1 MKTLAIVHTHTHTIY
16 NLLEKI
22 VSLTL
27 IIIYLISAISV
38 SFANTTSVL
47 SNDVMKTSITEDAGI
62 FACADNS
69 TVDSYKDIVINSEQG
84 GRYDGRIWADKSVYA
99 HNENPEVTL
108 DSKFD
113 INYEEDFLHV
123 FSVLGSSKRLVALPP
138 AKTII
143 VIDNSGSMYS
153 SSTEFEENRAY
164 KTAMAVNEAIDSL
177 MRAGEYNEVGVVG
190 FGLGKTSVG
199 NIENGHDTA
208 EIIMP
213 IGHYPISDSKENPY
227 EYLKVGWGLKDV
239 ESGEVIIPEEPVQDL
254 ENPLVNK
261 GAGWIYVDKVYVNN
275 KFEVDNTLKNKTG
288 LERYDMYNNG
298 TTNIQAGFYE
308 GFRALLDSDKYV
320 KVDGNKFN
328 FVPSMAFLTDGNATD
343 MLNGVFSNPINDK
356 NQMEQRG
363 FTNDR
368 GDKTTAFDREY
379 PSSDGKTYTFYW
391 NMLMRPEFI
400 NGVETI
406 KQIGYGDGTLLPGHN
421 ADGTDSENSNPG
433 IKGRDELR
441 ALAEQIRS
449 TQGTLILST
458 LMTAGYMKAAV
469 EKEYGEKC
477 KVYTI
482 SVDMPDPANI
492 EVPEKVVN
500 SSKYQITSN
509 QTMMNPK
516 LFTKE
521 YLKEKGYIRTE
532 NLNNIGE
539 EDTAYEP
546 YTVGTEIILGITDA
560 IDAWNEWKNNK
571 NSLTARNKLNT
582 YLSYDEIKG
591 LYDQMKTENV
601 EINYDGEVRTY
612 PAIVPIGPDHGNA
625 MFFRKTYTDITY
637 PNLVKG
643 DKKNNPYDLSDE
655 DIDVNYVT
663 KAYYVSTSLEALNS
677 INSIFSQVIDSI
689 LEPPFIPVGD
699 MENEAGISGVL
710 SYVDPI
716 GKYMEIKDV
725 NKLLLFGKAYNI
737 IKDGNIQKEIVEGQ
751 AVEKQYYKAVGEN
764 NQDLT
769 IENTAY
775 GKNITFNLSEIKI
788 WREISNNY
796 DTGEGREI
804 DTAFDE
810 ALHITIPK
818 NAIPIV
824 LDSIKYDRTGR
835 IIEYTENTGTDE
847 SLPLRIIYE
856 VGISEDIIND
866 KGMIDLSRLSQ
877 EYFNEHKKTINGKD
891 CIEFLS
897 NYYSQENYDKKVN
910 NTFGNAAVT
919 FMPSE
924 KNRFY
929 IFQKNLV
936 IYENST
942 GGDINGEGELVETG
956 GTVEL
961 SGEVKNLSEI
971 EKDKTYY
978 FGIDY
983 YAPYDGADGEK
994 GRLVKYAVA
1003 YKGSD
1008 FYGKN
1013 DECYLALYDKQA
1025 EKEVETANDNTVVA
1039 TKVGGRRTSRIERL
1053 AVNKT
1058 NNRTETSTM
1067 VSAPRYGGPLS
1078 EDSIVDYLGNNG
1090 RLTVSATWLFI
1101 NKVVN
1106 ANVDKTHF
1114 YEPTNEEFEFEL
1126 YLDKN
1131 IGTENAIVY
1140 GVYSWN
1146 GESWIPQ
1153 KDKTYVITDNKGYIL
1168 FSDGKSSSY
1177 WVGNSE
1183 AERLVNE
1190 DGTITVYDNKNKT
1203 GEKVIKIFKD
1213 ENQLESLYKITST
1226 MKTKK
1231 LNFTQEN
1238 GEIKTTF
1245 TLKDGEGLLLSGLLP
1260 ETKWRVTENLTQ
1272 DQLDRNF
1279 AFESITGREGDEV
1292 TITERTI
1299 SGKTEAGLTD
1309 EANYRNN
1316 FTQYFKNLTIEKNVS
1331 GRRGD
1336 KEKEWE
1342 FEVKLTPKEDVILYD
1357 EYAYE
1362 GGSFIEGVE
1371 KAPNG
1376 KIELSK
1382 NEDGTSIGRIK
1393 LKHGQKITINNLPEG
1408 TSYEVIE
1415 TEANLD
1421 DYITTSTNEK
1431 GILYKDQT
1439 TRYDNLKRTIEL
1451 EFTKVKNEKL
1461 DEPIEATK
1469 FRLYRLICKDEA
1481 HKEEHSKIIDINN
1494 LGTCWELYDEIIS
1507 GENGKVKLKDLLPK
1521 EEYRLVEVEAA
1532 KDRIKPDGQWKI
1544 VYNSYEEEAEITA
1557 IAGKKMPPAF
1567 IKQENG
1573 ELLLPNM
1580 AIYEIPLS
1588 GSTGTKIFT
1597 QIGMGMITTGLSMM
1611 YFGNTKK
1618 KRKSD
1623 LMYFENSKNKR
1634 KES

>member
-1 MKTLAIVHTHTHTIY
+1 MRLYTHTHTHGIQFVR
-16 NLLEKI
+16 KI

-27 IIIYLISAISV
+27 IIVYLISAISV
-38 SFANTTSVL
+38 SFANTTSAL
-47 SNDVMKTSITEDAGI
+47 SNDLMKTSITEDAGI

-69 TVDSYKDIVINSEQG
+69 TVDDYKNIEANLEQG
-84 GRYDGRIWADKSVYA
+84 GRYDGRIWTDKSVYA

-108 DSKFD
+108 DGKFN
-113 INYEEDFLHV
+113 INYNEDFLHV

-153 SSTEFEENRAY
+153 ATEFEKNRAY
-164 KTAMAVNEAIDSL
+164 KTAMAVNEAIDTL
-177 MRAGEYNEVGVVG
+177 MRAGAYNEVGVVG
-190 FGLGKTSVG
+190 FGLGGKSVG
-199 NIENGHDTA
+199 NIQNGESTA

-213 IGHYPISDSKENPY
+213 IGHYPISDNKENPY
-227 EYLKVGWGLKDV
+227 QYLKVGWGLNNT
-239 ESGEVIIPEEPVQDL
+239 ESGESIIPEEPVQDAT
-254 ENPLVNK
+254 NPLVNRDS
-261 GAGWIYVDKVYVNN
+261 GWIYVDKVYVNN
-275 KFEVDNTLKNKTG
+275 NFEVDNTLTNKTG
-288 LERYDMYNNG
+288 LERYDMYSNG

-308 GFRALLDSDKYV
+308 GFKALLESDKYV

-343 MLNGVFSNPINDK
+343 MLKGVFSNPVNDK
-356 NQMEQRG
+356 DQMEAVG
-363 FTNDR
+363 YTNDR
-368 GDKTTAFDREY
+368 GDKMSAFDREY
-379 PSSDGKTYTFYW
+379 SSNNDGKYTFFW
-391 NMLMRPEFI
+391 NMLMKTEII
-400 NGVETI
+400 NGVETL
-406 KQIGYGDGTLLPGHN
+406 KEVGYGDGTLSPGHSSNGAYQEN
-421 ADGTDSENSNPG
+421 ANPG
-433 IKGRDELR
+433 IEGRDELR
-441 ALAEQIRS
+441 DFAGQFRS
-449 TQGTLILST
+449 TQGSLMLST

-469 EKEYGEKC
+469 EKEYDEKC

-492 EVPEKVVN
+492 EVPEQVVN
-500 SSKYQITSN
+500 SSKYQITTN

-521 YLKEKGYIRTE
+521 YLKEKGYVRTE

-546 YTVGTEIILGITDA
+546 YTVGSEIILGIVDA
-560 IDAWNEWKNNK
+560 VNAWNEWKNNK
-571 NSLTARNKLNT
+571 NSVVERNKLYI
-582 YLSYDEIKG
+582 YLPHKEVKG
-591 LYDQMKTENV
+591 LYDQMETGSV
-601 EINYDGEVRTY
+601 DYMYDGEHKQF
-612 PAIVPIGPDHGNA
+612 PAIPPIGPDHSNA
-625 MFFRKTYTDITY
+625 YFFDKEYTDITF
-637 PNLVKG
+637 PNLIKG
-643 DKKNNPYDLSDE
+643 DKVNNPYDLSDR
-655 DIDVNYVT
+655 DVDVNYVT
-663 KAYYVSTSLEALNS
+663 EAYYVSTSLEALNS
-677 INSIFSQVIDSI
+677 IDFIFSQVIDSI
-689 LEPPFIPVGD
+689 LEPPFMPVGD
-699 MENEAGISGVL
+699 MENEAGIAGVL

-716 GKYMEIKDV
+716 GKYMEIKSVD
-725 NKLLLFGKAYNI
+725 KLLLFGNEYNI
-737 IKDGNIQKEIVEGQ
+737 IKDGDIKTETVEGQ
-751 AVEKQYYKAVGEN
+751 TVQKQYYKAVGEN
-764 NQDLT
+764 GQDLT

-804 DTAFDE
+804 DTSFDE
-810 ALHITIPK
+810 ALHVTIPK
-818 NAIPIV
+818 NAIPIM

-877 EYFNEHKKTINGKD
+877 EYFSEHKKTINGKD

-897 NYYSQENYDKKVN
+897 NYYSQENYDKIVN

-924 KNRFY
+924 ENRFY

-956 GTVEL
+956 GAVKLT
-961 SGEVKNLSEI
+961 GEVKNLSEI
-971 EKDKTYY
+971 KKDKTYY

-983 YAPYDGADGEK
+983 YAPYNGADGSK
-994 GRLVKYAVA
+994 GRLVRYAVA

-1013 DECYLALYDKQA
+1013 DECYLTLYDKEA
-1025 EKEVETANDNTVVA
+1025 EKEVETANENTVVA

-1090 RLTVSATWLFI
+1090 RLAVSATWLFV

-1106 ANVDKTHF
+1106 ANVDKNHF

-1146 GESWIPQ
+1146 GETWIPK
-1153 KDKTYVITDNKGYIL
+1153 KDKNYVITDNEGYIL
-1168 FSDGKSSSY
+1168 FSDGTSSTY
-1177 WVGNSE
+1177 WVGNTE
-1183 AERLVNE
+1183 DERFVNE

-1203 GEKVIKIFKD
+1203 GEKVIKIFTD

-1238 GEIKTTF
+1238 REIKTTF
-1245 TLKDGEGLLLSGLLP
+1245 KLKDGEGLLLSGLLP

-1316 FTQYFKNLTIEKNVS
+1316 FTQYFKNLTIEKNVP

-1357 EYAYE
+1357 EYEYE
-1362 GGSFIEGVE
+1362 GGSFVEGVE
-1371 KAPNG
+1371 KAADG
-1376 KIELSK
+1376 KITLSK
-1382 NEDGTSIGRIK
+1382 NEDGTSSGKIK
-1393 LKHGQKITINNLPEG
+1393 LKHGQNITIKDLPEG

-1431 GILYKDQT
+1431 GVLDKDQT
-1439 TRYDNLKRTIEL
+1439 ARYDNLKRTIEL
-1451 EFTKVKNEKL
+1451 EFTKVKNENIE
-1461 DEPIEATK
+1461 EPIEGTK
-1469 FRLYRLICKDEA
+1469 FRLYRLICKDET
-1481 HKEEHSKIIDINN
+1481 HKEEHNKIIDINN

-1507 GENGKVKLKDLLPK
+1507 DENGKVKLKDLLPK

-1597 QIGMGMITTGLSMM
+1597 QIGIGMITTGLSLI
-1611 YFGNTKK
+1611 YFGNYK
-1618 KRKSD
+1618 KRK
-1623 LMYFENSKNKR
+1623 E
-1634 KES
+1634 E